1 MPLWNKKYTAYCATR
16 NDGVSV
22 KRNYEKTTPTEMVWT
37 VTGPTGT
44 DSVSLMSFQVDGVSG
59 ADWSGGLDRAI
70 ANVDALYRP
79 EGWKLTN
86 ACVWSIEHD
95 GVAWFVAP
103 AKSGHVWYV
112 SRDGTTLP
120 RFFPTADRARDL
132 VDVLSGRVPK
142 PNRGPRARAGKTATV
157 VLPDVRVTVEE
168 RDAATSFAKGLGV
181 SYADMMRAGL
191 EYLRSSVLD
200 TKNVTLVRRHDT
212 DTVVFTDTMN
222 LYALNGKP
230 ALADG
235 SGNYTHVT
243 VLNPSKES

>member
-44 DSVSLMSFQVDGVSG
+44 GVSSTLSFPTAG
-59 ADWSGGLDRAI
+59 LDWSGGLDRAI

-79 EGWKLTN
+79 EGWKLSN
-86 ACVWSIEHD
+86 DNVWSIQHD
-95 GVAWFVAP
+95 GVSWFVAP

-157 VLPDVRVTVEE
+157 VLPDVRVTTEE
-168 RDAATSFAKGLGV
+168 RDAATGFAKTLGV
-181 SYADMMRAGL
+181 SYADMVRAGL
-191 EYLRSSVLD
+191 AFLRSSVLD
-200 TKNVTLVRRHDT
+200 TKDVTLVRRHDT
-212 DTVVFTDTMN
+212 DTVAFTDTMN
-222 LYALNGKP
+222 IYALNGKP
-230 ALADG
+230 AVSD
-235 SGNYTHVT
+235 STGNYTHVT
-243 VLNPSKES
+243 ILNPTES